1 MARSVKRVVLVLL
14 AAAVLAFAAWM
25 LWPRSIGDA
34 VDLEGEDFYGFLVTL
49 DVRDGQSQTDSESY
63 TVSADSE
70 QAEAILELLDQYTYH
85 FCWDTLT
92 VADVISEIGDIIVD
106 LDASGDLE
114 RKLPSPTAPAKPGS
128 TAGWSVSAI
137 LAVGRPP
144 HCANSSP
151 LSSGANRGL
160 QTESRVFI
168 MRGLSGADSP
178 IFVCFGRDL
187 L

>member
-114 RKLPSPTAPAKPGS
+114 RKLSVSNGTGKPGS

-137 LAVGRPP
+137 LAVAGRRTVRTALRYPP
-144 HCANSSP
+144 
-151 LSSGANRGL
+151 
-160 QTESRVFI
+160 
-168 MRGLSGADSP
+168 
-178 IFVCFGRDL
+178 GRIGGCKL
-187 L
+187 NPVSL

>member
-70 QAEAILELLDQYTYH
+70 QADH

-114 RKLPSPTAPAKPGS
+114 RKLSVSNGTGKARVNGRVVRIGYFGS
-128 TAGWSVSAI
+128 GQAAALCEQLSAI
-137 LAVGRPP
+137 LRGESGV
-144 HCANSSP
+144 AN
-151 LSSGANRGL
+151 
-160 QTESRVFI
+160 
-168 MRGLSGADSP
+168 
-178 IFVCFGRDL
+178 
-187 L
+187 

>member
-92 VADVISEIGDIIVD
+92 GADVISEIGHHRG
-106 LDASGDLE
+106 SG
-114 RKLPSPTAPAKPGS
+114 
-128 TAGWSVSAI
+128 
-137 LAVGRPP
+137 
-144 HCANSSP
+144 CQ
-151 LSSGANRGL
+151 RG
-160 QTESRVFI
+160 
-168 MRGLSGADSP
+168 P
-178 IFVCFGRDL
+178 
-187 L
+187 

>member
-34 VDLEGEDFYGFLVTL
+34 VDLEGEDLYGFLVTL
-49 DVRDGQSQTDSESY
+49 NVRDGQSQTDSESY

-92 VADVISEIGDIIVD
+92 GADVISEIGDIIVD
-106 LDASGDLE
+106 LDAS
-114 RKLPSPTAPAKPGS
+114 GS

>member
-34 VDLEGEDFYGFLVTL
+34 VDLEGEDLSGFLVTL

-70 QAEAILELLDQYTYH
+70 QAEAILELLDQYTSH

-106 LDASGDLE
+106 LDANGDLE
-114 RKLPSPTAPAKPGS
+114 REL
-128 TAGWSVSAI
+128 SVSNGTGRARVNGRVVRIGYFGNSQAATLCEQLAAI
-137 LAVGRPP
+137 LRSGSGV
-144 HCANSSP
+144 AN
-151 LSSGANRGL
+151 
-160 QTESRVFI
+160 
-168 MRGLSGADSP
+168 
-178 IFVCFGRDL
+178 
-187 L
+187 

>member
-92 VADVISEIGDIIVD
+92 VADVQHRGPHLHQQHPLGGGDRSRGRGG
-106 LDASGDLE
+106 LRAGGDADRRIRLSY
-114 RKLPSPTAPAKPGS
+114 RR
-128 TAGWSVSAI
+128 
-137 LAVGRPP
+137 GRRAAHEHP
-144 HCANSSP
+144 H
-151 LSSGANRGL
+151 GG
-160 QTESRVFI
+160 
-168 MRGLSGADSP
+168 G
-178 IFVCFGRDL
+178 
-187 L
+187 

>member
-34 VDLEGEDFYGFLVTL
+34 VDLEGEDLYGFLVTL
-49 DVRDGQSQTDSESY
+49 NVRDGQSQTDSESY

-92 VADVISEIGDIIVD
+92 GADVISEIGDIIVD
-106 LDASGDLE
+106 LDASGDLAE
-114 RKLPSPTAPAKPGS
+114 AFRLQRHRQSQGQRPGGPYRLFWQWAGRRTVRTALRYPPGRIGGCKLNP
-128 TAGWSVSAI
+128 VS
-137 LAVGRPP
+137 L
-144 HCANSSP
+144 
-151 LSSGANRGL
+151 
-160 QTESRVFI
+160 
-168 MRGLSGADSP
+168 
-178 IFVCFGRDL
+178 
-187 L
+187 

>member
-114 RKLPSPTAPAKPGS
+114 RKLS
-128 TAGWSVSAI
+128 
-137 LAVGRPP
+137 P

>member
-70 QAEAILELLDQYTYH
+70 QAEAIRDLLDQYTYH
-85 FCWDTLT
+85 FCWDTL
-92 VADVISEIGDIIVD
+92 ADPNVISEVGDIIVD
-106 LDASGDLE
+106 LDSGDLE
-114 RKLPSPTAPAKPGS
+114 RGLSISNGTGKARVNGRVVRIGYFGS
-128 TAGWSVSAI
+128 GQAAALCEQLSAI
-137 LAVGRPP
+137 LRGESGV
-144 HCANSSP
+144 AN
-151 LSSGANRGL
+151 
-160 QTESRVFI
+160 
-168 MRGLSGADSP
+168 
-178 IFVCFGRDL
+178 
-187 L
+187 

>member
-85 FCWDTLT
+85 FCWDTL
-92 VADVISEIGDIIVD
+92 ADPNVISEVGDIIVD
-106 LDASGDLE
+106 LDSGDLE
-114 RKLPSPTAPAKPGS
+114 R
-128 TAGWSVSAI
+128 
-137 LAVGRPP
+137 
-144 HCANSSP
+144 
-151 LSSGANRGL
+151 
-160 QTESRVFI
+160 
-168 MRGLSGADSP
+168 GLSISNGTGKARVNGRVVR
-178 IFVCFGRDL
+178 IGYFGNSQAATLCEQLASL
-187 L
+187 LQNESGVAN